1 MHKLFLF
8 WPGIL
13 GVGWRRWCVSV
24 SSETWFLHDVVLW
37 CMIGPV
43 KQLPPGNGGARRK
56 RKRVQDLSSDEE
68 SGIKHVCVLL
78 LCWKRN
84 VSCMLTA
91 DETGGAQMPK
101 SDTSPPKR
109 RKKLVTKM
117 YVDDEG
123 AMGELFS
130 TVYHKITICYLDL
143 DSSKTF
149 SA

>member
-1 MHKLFLF
+1 
-8 WPGIL
+8 
-13 GVGWRRWCVSV
+13 
-24 SSETWFLHDVVLW
+24 
-37 CMIGPV
+37 
-43 KQLPPGNGGARRK
+43 
-56 RKRVQDLSSDEE
+56 
-68 SGIKHVCVLL
+68 
-78 LCWKRN
+78 
-84 VSCMLTA
+84 MLTA

-149 SA
+149 SAQISIYMVFQYSSKTLPRPWILFMLVTHSFSSCPLL